1 MKGEMNG
8 GKTIASGGF
17 GCVFRPSLKCHLAK
31 ERESNKISKLMT
43 SRHALGEYNEVVR
56 IKHILNKIPNY
67 KDYFIIHGV
76 TICQPDKLSKSDL
89 LDFKKCTALPKD
101 NILANNIN
109 KSLDKLLLLNIPDGG
124 EAFDDFLYAHSSYHE
139 ILQINKALID
149 LFLNGI
155 VPMNKLNVYHSDLK
169 DSNLLISRDS
179 ISRRLQIRLIDWGLT
194 VIYNP
199 KKNDGLPRNWKNRP
213 LQFNVPFSSI
223 LFSDTFSEKYSTF
236 LNKSSGGGGGGAKFT
251 RAKLIPFVTNYIS
264 EWNESRGPGHLKYI
278 THIFFMFFEKDHP
291 IESRNNNNK
300 FFEETYT
307 IPYITNYIV
316 KILMAFKPLKNSS
329 DMYIFTSHRMPL
341 QEYLDQVFVK
351 NVDIWGLLM
360 CYYPIIEIIY
370 DNYKTSS
377 PHDLKIFNHIKSLYL
392 NVLYKNGDKV
402 ISVSKILKEMN
413 KISTLF
419 NHTHAKTMRKHNSII
434 LSNKSR
440 KSMKSTKHQTSRKLK
455 DLDF

>member
-1 MKGEMNG
+1 MKG

-31 ERESNKISKLMT
+31 EREPAKISKLMT
-43 SRHALGEYNEVVR
+43 SKHALSEYNEIVI
-56 IKHILNKIPNY
+56 IKQMLNKIPNY
-67 KDYFIIHGV
+67 KDYFIIHRI
-76 TICQPDKLSKSDL
+76 TICQPEKLSKSDL
-89 LDFKKCTALPKD
+89 IDFKKCTALPKD

-109 KSLDKLLLLNIPDGG
+109 TSLDKLLLLNIPDGG
-124 EAFDDFLYAHSSYHE
+124 EAFDNFLYRHSSYHQILE
-139 ILQINKALID
+139 INNALID

-169 DSNLLISRDS
+169 DSNLLVSRDPRS
-179 ISRRLQIRLIDWGLT
+179 GQLKIRIIDWGLT

-199 KKNDGLPRNWKNRP
+199 NKNDGLPRNWKNRP

-223 LFSDTFSEKYSTF
+223 LFSDTFSEKYSAF
-236 LNKSSGGGGGGAKFT
+236 LNKSIGSKFT
-251 RAKLIPFVTNYIS
+251 RAKLIPFITNYIS
-264 EWNESRGPGHLKYI
+264 EWNESRGPGHFKYI

-291 IESRNNNNK
+291 KESYNSNNK

-316 KILMAFKPLKNSS
+316 KILLAFKPVKNSS
-329 DMYIFTSHRMPL
+329 DMYIFTSHKIPL
-341 QEYLDQVFVK
+341 QDYLDQVFIK

-370 DNYKTSS
+370 DNYKTSTA
-377 PHDLKIFNHIKSLYL
+377 HDLKIFNHIKSLYL

-402 ISVSKILKEMN
+402 ISVSRILKEMN
-413 KISTLF
+413 KISALF
-419 NHTHAKTMRKHNSII
+419 NHKHTKTMRKHTSII

-440 KSMKSTKHQTSRKLK
+440 KSMKSTKHKSSRKLK
-455 DLDF
+455 YLDF